1 MAVSNSLTLDQP
13 RQLAAAP
20 AEAMMSRQAQEV
32 QAAMVIAKRFPRD
45 TDEAVNRI
53 LKACERPA
61 LAEQACYEYAKG
73 GSQVTGP
80 SIRLAETLAQN
91 WGNLDFGVVE
101 LEQRNGESTVM
112 AYAWDLETNC
122 RQTKVF
128 AVPHIRKTRNGT
140 TYLDDPRDIYETV
153 ANQGARRL
161 RACILGIIPGDI
173 VDSAVSKCEATL
185 KATARKKT
193 LPERVADMT
202 KTFAGID
209 VSEGQLAA
217 FLKKES
223 VSEFNEQDVLRLGKV
238 FVAIRDN
245 LTRKEDQFPAL
256 AVVKTE
262 AKQEAVEEKPADDEF
277 PL

>member
-1 MAVSNSLTLDQP
+1 MIQNSLTLDQP
-13 RQLAAAP
+13 RQIAP
-20 AEAMMSRQAQEV
+20 APVESMMSRQAQEV

-45 TDEAVNRI
+45 TEEALTRI
-53 LKACERPA
+53 LKACERST
-61 LAEQACYEYAKG
+61 LAEQASYEYARG
-73 GSQVTGP
+73 GSKVTGP

-128 AVPHIRKTRNGT
+128 AVPHVRKTQKDT
-140 TYLDDPRDIYETV
+140 KYLDDPRDIYETV

-173 VDSAVSKCEATL
+173 VDAALNKCEQTL
-185 KATARKKT
+185 KSSARKKP
-193 LPERVADMT
+193 LSERVADMV
-202 KTFAGID
+202 KAFAGID
-209 VSEGQLAA
+209 VTESQLAT
-217 FLKKES
+217 FLNKQS
-223 VSEFNEQDVLRLGKV
+223 AAEFNEQDVLRLGKV

-245 LTRKEDQFPAL
+245 LARKDEQFPPEEP
-256 AVVKTE
+256 KP
-262 AKQEAVEEKPADDEF
+262 KQEQKQEPVQEEF

>member
-1 MAVSNSLTLDQP
+1 MAVQNSLTLDQP
-13 RQLAAAP
+13 RQIAAAP
-20 AEAMMSRQAQEV
+20 VESMMSRQAQEV
-32 QAAMVIAKRFPRD
+32 QAAMIIAKRFPRD
-45 TDEAVNRI
+45 TDEAVTRI
-53 LKACERPA
+53 LKACERTA
-61 LAEQACYEYAKG
+61 LAEQATYEYAKG
-73 GSQVTGP
+73 GSQVSGP

-122 RQTKVF
+122 RQTKIF
-128 AVPHIRKTRNGT
+128 SVPHVRKTKSGT
-140 TYLDDPRDIYETV
+140 TFLDDPRDIYETV

-173 VDSAVSKCEATL
+173 VDSAVGKCEATL
-185 KATARKKT
+185 KASARKKT

-209 VSEGQLAA
+209 VSEAQLAA
-217 FLKKES
+217 FLKKNS
-223 VSEFNEQDVLRLGKV
+223 TSEFNEQDVMRLGKV

-256 AVVKTE
+256 QAVPDKTE
-262 AKQEAVEEKPADDEF
+262 AKAPEPPEEDF